1 MGQLYKEFFLNLD
14 RCEDKKAGMEERF
27 PNAYRIQGIDGK
39 KENAKSI
46 RPYINDAAWRDPF
59 SGRKTTKGE
68 VGCIL
73 SHIRAWKTCVEL
85 DEAIIV
91 LEDDTVVVDPAY
103 QEKIAGY
110 EEQYDFLY
118 LSKKYISGDVWSID
132 DYLETGAFYYWAN
145 AYWLTPKVAKALVEY
160 FDTNPLIPTD
170 EIIPGMLD
178 LHRWDSLNQGHHF
191 NAAAFSENLMN
202 PFEGAFEVSETE
214 HPNDTKS
221 ILWEDHM
228 LHILTVGT
236 DLVKTQKL
244 LNDSRFAIKNLGEGV
259 EWQGGNMEAGPGGG
273 QKIQLVKEELE
284 LLEDQDIVMF
294 LDGYDTFLSS
304 ATDVENILERYLGF
318 NTAIVFSAEGTC
330 WPDQSL
336 SESFKEVPVGYRY
349 LNSGTYIGTVKEL
362 KKMFQAPISNSE
374 DDQLY
379 CQKQY
384 LTGMYD
390 VCLDHEGYIF
400 FCLSGAEDAVQLVN
414 GHVVNTDTNC
424 TSLVVHGNG
433 GGYTKS
439 VFDSLYLKQHG
450 TPSQLKTIK
459 NPDFQVEEAGK
470 DILRI
475 KGLIPKEW
483 CQRLIDTCEKD
494 GKWVELPNDK
504 FPGQEIRLN
513 TLDDTS
519 FIEEFREFYKQ
530 ALCPIA
536 EKQWLCLK
544 MYDMRDCFV
553 IRYSADSQTALPLHH
568 DMSLVSGAIKLSDDF
583 TGGELNFPVQGV
595 NNGDWEAGEICMWP
609 AQVTHP
615 HESLAMKSGVKY
627 GLVMWSGRDSG
638 DREYVG

>member
-27 PNAYRIQGIDGK
+27 PNAYRIQGTDGK

-73 SHIRAWKTCVEL
+73 SHIKAWKTCVEL

-178 LHRWDSLNQGHHF
+178 LHRWDHLNQGHYF
-191 NAAAFSENLMN
+191 NAAAFSANLMN

-236 DLVKTQKL
+236 DESQTTKL
-244 LNDSRFAIKNLGEGV
+244 TNDPAFNVKNLGKGV
-259 EWQGGNMEAGPGGG
+259 TWEGGNMAEGPGGG
-273 QKIQLVKEELE
+273 QKIQLVKEELDK
-284 LLEDQDIVMF
+284 LDDEDVVIF
-294 LDGYDTFLSS
+294 LDGYDTFIGASQEEIM
-304 ATDVENILERYLGF
+304 DRYLGF
-318 NTAIVFSAEGTC
+318 NSAVVFSAETTC
-330 WPDQSL
+330 WPDPSL
-336 SESFKEVPVGYRY
+336 ADKFPNPSTGVPY
-349 LNSGTYIGTVKEL
+349 LNSGTYMGTVKEL
-362 KKMFQAPISNSE
+362 KRMFSAPITNAE

-379 CQKQY
+379 AQKQY
-384 LTGMYD
+384 LSGDYD
-390 VCLDHEGYIF
+390 VVLDHESYLF
-400 FCLSGAEDAVQLVN
+400 FCLAGAEDSVRVQN
-414 GHVVNTDTNC
+414 GWVINTDTNC
-424 TSLVVHGNG
+424 TTTMIHGNG

-439 VFDSLYLKQHG
+439 VFESLYK
-450 TPSQLKTIK
+450 S
-459 NPDFQVEEAGK
+459 V
-470 DILRI
+470 
-475 KGLIPKEW
+475 KGNLIPANTSDYKVENIAQDMYKITNILSEEW
-483 CQRLIDTCEKD
+483 CKRLIDACEQD
-494 GKWVELPNDK
+494 GRWQELPNDK
-504 FPGQEIRLN
+504 FPGQEMRLN
-513 TLDDTS
+513 AMKDQT
-519 FIEEFREFYKQ
+519 FIEEFRKLFKNTL
-530 ALCPIA
+530 APIA
-536 EKQWLCLK
+536 ESKWKCLK
-544 MYDMRDCFV
+544 MYDMRDAFV

-568 DMSLVSGAIKLSDDF
+568 DMSLVTFACKLTSDF
-583 TGGELNFPVQGV
+583 EGGELNFPVQDV
-595 NNGDWEAGEICMWP
+595 NNGDWKAGELLMWP
-609 AQVTHP
+609 GQVTHP
-615 HESLAMKSGVKY
+615 HESLAMKSGIKY
-627 GLVMWSGRDSG
+627 GLVVWSGRDSG
-638 DREYVG
+638 DGEYVG

>member
-1 MGQLYKEFFLNLD
+1 MALEFFLNLD
-14 RCEDKKAGMEERF
+14 RCETKRTAMSTRF
-27 PNAYRIQGIDGK
+27 PTAFRIQATDGS
-39 KENAKSI
+39 KETPQSI
-46 RPYINDAAWRDPF
+46 LPYVNDKHWRDPY
-59 SGRKTTKGE
+59 SGRRTTKGE

-73 SHIRAWKTCVEL
+73 SHIKAWKTCIEL

-91 LEDDTVVVDPAY
+91 LEDDTVVVDSDY
-103 QEKIAGY
+103 QARIAEY
-110 EEQYDFLY
+110 ADEYDFLY
-118 LSKKYISGDVWSID
+118 LSKNYISGNVEIID
-132 DYLETGAFYYWAN
+132 DNLEKGPFYYWAN
-145 AYWLTPKVAKALVEY
+145 AYWLKPVVAKALVKY
-160 FDTNPLIPTD
+160 FDSNPLIPTD
-170 EIIPGMLD
+170 EIIPAIIDM
-178 LHRWDSLNQGHHF
+178 HRWTNLNQGYNF
-191 NAAAFSENLMN
+191 KAAAFRVNLMD
-202 PFEGAFEVSETE
+202 PQEGAFNISETE
-214 HPNDTKS
+214 SKTN
-221 ILWEDHM
+221 LWEDYM
-228 LHILTVGT
+228 IHILTVGT

-284 LLEDQDIVMF
+284 LLADNDIVMF

-304 ATDVENILERYLGF
+304 TTDVENILERYLGF

-336 SESFKEVPVGYRY
+336 SENFKEVPVGYRY

-400 FCLSGAEDAVQLVN
+400 FCLAGAEDSVRLDN
-414 GHVVNTDTNC
+414 GWVVNTDTNC
-424 TSLVVHGNG
+424 TSLVIHGNG

-439 VFDSLYLKQHG
+439 VFDGLYMMQHG
-450 TPSQLKTIK
+450 TQSQLKTIT

-513 TLDDTS
+513 TLDDKS

-615 HESLAMKSGVKY
+615 HESLAMKTGVKY